1 MQIHQGPLF
10 TCFSPML
17 SYYLMHATWDI
28 YGYLMV
34 YAMLTV
40 YSGNYAMLRE
50 FIWFTDIQ
58 LCKRIRIHGNSN
70 IMQAKNDLAVKGVR
84 CLKSKNR

>member
-10 TCFSPML
+10 TWFSPMMI
-17 SYYLMHATWDI
+17 YHFMHATWDI

-40 YSGNYAMLRE
+40 YSGNYAMQWNLFGLQIYRYAKE
-50 FIWFTDIQ
+50 SVCMGIQ
-58 LCKRIRIHGNSN
+58 ILCKRK
-70 IMQAKNDLAVKGVR
+70 MT
-84 CLKSKNR
+84 